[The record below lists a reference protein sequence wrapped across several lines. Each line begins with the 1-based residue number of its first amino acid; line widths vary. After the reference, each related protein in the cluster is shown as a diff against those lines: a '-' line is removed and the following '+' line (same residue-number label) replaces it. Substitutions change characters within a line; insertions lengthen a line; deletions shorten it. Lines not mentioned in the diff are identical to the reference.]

1 MPQKP
6 TEQVVLI
13 VDQEIEFLDWATKH
27 LAAKDLKILRTDNA
41 ENAVKITGKTHIDVV
56 LSSIDLQPFDGME
69 LLGKS
74 RRSRRP
80 RWSF

>member
-27 LAAKDLKILRTDNA
+27 LAAKDLKILRTDKA
-41 ENAVKITGKTHIDVV
+41 ENAVKIIGKA
-56 LSSIDLQPFDGME
+56 
-69 LLGKS
+69 LG
-74 RRSRRP
+74 R
-80 RWSF
+80 

>member
-27 LAAKDLKILRTDNA
+27 LAAKDLKILRTDNFGGPEA
-41 ENAVKITGKTHIDVV
+41 TRKFYRVSAMRP
-56 LSSIDLQPFDGME
+56 LSVP
-69 LLGKS
+69 
-74 RRSRRP
+74 
-80 RWSF
+80 